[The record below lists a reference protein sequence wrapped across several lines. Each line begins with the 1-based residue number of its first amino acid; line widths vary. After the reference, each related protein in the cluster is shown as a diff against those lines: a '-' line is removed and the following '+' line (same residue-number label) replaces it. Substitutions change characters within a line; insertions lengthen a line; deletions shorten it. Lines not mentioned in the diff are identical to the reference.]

1 MSDADKD
8 RATGTIDQMKGQM
21 EETGGHL
28 TGDKDVQG
36 RGAADKA
43 KGKVEQGVG
52 DVRDK
57 AGETIKGE

>member
-21 EETGGHL
+21 EQTGGHL
-28 TGDKDVQG
+28 TGDEDVQAQ
-36 RGAADKA
+36 GAIDKA
-43 KGKVEQGVG
+43 QGKVEQGTG
-52 DVRDK
+52 EMRDK